1 MDREV
6 RKPTIHSMKRRS
18 QAHDYDRCGYYHI
31 TMSVAKGLHQPLGKI
46 VGRLDKPDG
55 DSEAPH
61 VELTPIGRMV
71 EEELRESIRRV
82 YSMLEVQ
89 DYVVMP
95 EHLHFLLVAH
105 RDVVSRS
112 GKKTHLG
119 HVIAGFKYGC
129 NRRYWMM
136 TGALKEDGSGLATEG
151 GLATESPGTVKAGT
165 TEIAE
170 RRERN
175 SVLGDS
181 VAKERLVAMKELAP
195 LFDAGYCDVMPVDAE
210 QLATQRAYIHS
221 NPRSRLQR
229 TMNRAWLQPQR
240 NTIDTA
246 VSPRALYGYLQRE
259 CPQQLD
265 AEAIAML
272 EKRLLVANQ
281 HVMCDSYGD
290 AQLLQR

>member
-1 MDREV
+1 MMDREV

-18 QAHDYDRCGYYHI
+18 QTHDYDRCGYYHI
-31 TMSVAKGLHQPLGKI
+31 TISVAKGLHQPLGKI

-71 EEELRESIRRV
+71 EEELRESIRKV
-82 YSMLEVQ
+82 YPMLEVQ

-151 GLATESPGTVKAGT
+151 GLATESPGTVTQGRRGQQTRRGQRRGT
-165 TEIAE
+165 GRI
-170 RRERN
+170 
-175 SVLGDS
+175 VC
-181 VAKERLVAMKELAP
+181 LAIP
-195 LFDAGYCDVMPVDAE
+195 
-210 QLATQRAYIHS
+210 
-221 NPRSRLQR
+221 
-229 TMNRAWLQPQR
+229 
-240 NTIDTA
+240 
-246 VSPRALYGYLQRE
+246 SPRNGWW
-259 CPQQLD
+259 P
-265 AEAIAML
+265 
-272 EKRLLVANQ
+272 
-281 HVMCDSYGD
+281 
-290 AQLLQR
+290 